1 MNTRTKQRAPEYD
14 VLVQED
20 SIAGQQLLSAQELEA
35 VLFEDADR
43 SASGPINLPTVA
55 GLGLI
60 AFGLL
65 YLLQLINLLPGNL
78 GGLVS
83 LLIWLA
89 GAFIILIGTGADLSG
104 SSKKQRKPKRKSAK
118 RRKVVKSV
126 QTSGKADNQRDYRN
140 TVAKLKKK
148 RLRRSYDKK
157 ILGVAGGIAEYFGID
172 PLLVRV
178 AAVALAMSSFGTAIV
193 VYLILGWAMGTPE
206 ISGSSG
212 DD

>member
-1 MNTRTKQRAPEYD
+1 MDP
-14 VLVQED
+14 
-20 SIAGQQLLSAQELEA
+20 
-35 VLFEDADR
+35 
-43 SASGPINLPTVA
+43 P
-55 GLGLI
+55 
-60 AFGLL
+60 
-65 YLLQLINLLPGNL
+65 
-78 GGLVS
+78 
-83 LLIWLA
+83 
-89 GAFIILIGTGADLSG
+89 
-104 SSKKQRKPKRKSAK
+104 KKQRKPKRKSAK